1 MHSKAR
7 LECYG
12 RITELVRERA
22 TAYFEQH
29 PNELDARGEKSIVEL
44 SHLIAD
50 IFNVLDTYKIEPFT
64 PETN

>member
-1 MHSKAR
+1 MHNKTR

-12 RITELVRERA
+12 RITELVRQRA

-29 PNELDARGEKSIVEL
+29 PEELDERGEKSIVEL

-50 IFNVLDTYKIEPFT
+50 IFNVLDLYTIEPGKA
-64 PETN
+64 ETN